1 MLTRDDLIDLLVAG
15 LAKAGPA
22 AAFAP
27 APAAGKAGARAA
39 KISPLPGPMGRVFL
53 SEYEIK
59 KRLTAGG
66 NRLTIPKNSI
76 LSPLALDWLTL
87 QGIQIVR
94 E

>member
-22 AAFAP
+22 AAAS
-27 APAAGKAGARAA
+27 AAGGAAPVGSLQDL
-39 KISPLPGPMGRVFL
+39 KGRVFL

-59 KRLTAGG
+59 KRLTTGS
-66 NRLTIPKNSI
+66 NRLTIPKQSI
-76 LSPLALDWLTL
+76 VSPLALDWLTL
-87 QGIQIVR
+87 QGIEIVR

>member
-22 AAFAP
+22 AAVSAP
-27 APAAGKAGARAA
+27 GKPA
-39 KISPLPGPMGRVFL
+39 SPPSKSLASRGPNGRLFL

-59 KRLTAGG
+59 KRLTASG

-87 QGIQIVR
+87 RGIEIVR

>member
-1 MLTRDDLIDLLVAG
+1 MLTKDDLIDLIVAG

-22 AAFAP
+22 PAVSP
-27 APAAGKAGARAA
+27 APARGAAGAPPRAA
-39 KISPLPGPMGRVFL
+39 LPGRPFL

-59 KRLTAGG
+59 KRLTPTGK
-66 NRLTIPKNSI
+66 RLTIPGNSI

-87 QGIQIVR
+87 RGIEIVR

>member
-22 AAFAP
+22 AAVSASAPSAPP
-27 APAAGKAGARAA
+27 APKGLPPRG
-39 KISPLPGPMGRVFL
+39 PLGRSFL

-59 KRLTAGG
+59 KRLTASG

-87 QGIQIVR
+87 RGIEIVT